1 MTDASASQAQDPKD
15 LDPDYEHHGGFPEY
29 GPATPGPGF
38 GRFVS
43 AMRRLQDLAVSA
55 DPDGDVWDAPGDD
68 AGRAAARGGAGVWD
82 DAAERAAALADLLA
96 PFQAD
101 EGKAPA
107 GRTPDLPGMGS
118 LLLPPWTLTRY
129 APDGVEMTGYF
140 TRFHVGGNHAVH
152 GGVLPLLFDHMFG
165 MISHAAGRPI
175 SRTAFLHV
183 DYRKITPIDMPL
195 LVRGRVTS
203 TEGRK
208 AFVSAELV
216 DSDETVLAEGNG
228 LMVRLLPGQP

>member
-1 MTDASASQAQDPKD
+1 VTEADPKE
-15 LDPDYEHHGGFPEY
+15 LDPEYEHHGGFPEY
-29 GPATPGPGF
+29 GVANPGPGF

-55 DPDGDVWDAPGDD
+55 DPADD
-68 AGRAAARGGAGVWD
+68 VWD
-82 DAAERAAALADLLA
+82 DAADRAAALTELLE

-101 EGKAPA
+101 EGAAPS
-107 GRTPDLPGMGS
+107 GRTPGLPGMGS

-129 APDGVEMTGYF
+129 EPEGCEMRGHF
-140 TRFHVGGNHAVH
+140 TRFHVGGNMAVH

-165 MISHAAGRPI
+165 MVSHAAGRPI

-183 DYRKITPIDMPL
+183 DYRKVTPIDVPL
-195 LVRGRVTS
+195 LVRGRVTT

-216 DSDETVLAEGNG
+216 DGDDTVLAEGTG

>member
-1 MTDASASQAQDPKD
+1 VTDASASPGPDPKD

-55 DPDGDVWDAPGDD
+55 DP
-68 AGRAAARGGAGVWD
+68 GAGVWD
-82 DAAERAAALADLLA
+82 EAAERAAALADLLA
-96 PFQAD
+96 PFEAD

-107 GRTPDLPGMGS
+107 GRTPDVPGMGS

-183 DYRKITPIDMPL
+183 DYRKVTPIDMPL

>member
-1 MTDASASQAQDPKD
+1 MTESEPNPKE
-15 LDPDYEHHGGFPEY
+15 LDPEYEHHGGFPEY
-29 GPATPGPGF
+29 GPASPGPGF
-38 GRFVS
+38 GRFVA

-55 DPDGDVWDAPGDD
+55 DPAD
-68 AGRAAARGGAGVWD
+68 GVWD
-82 DAAERAAALADLLA
+82 DAADRAAALVKLLG
-96 PFQAD
+96 PFQAE

-183 DYRKITPIDMPL
+183 DYRKITPIDTSL
-195 LVRGRVTS
+195 VVRGRVTN

-216 DSDETVLAEGNG
+216 DGDDTVLAEGNG